1 MRKLPAFL
9 ANKGF
14 SRIPYLTK
22 IIDHFYKKSEIDTIY
37 GHHMFLDKQDSMNLS
52 RWGFYERQES
62 ERIRE
67 TIHEGQIVLDI
78 GANIGYFT
86 LLLAATVGPTGRV
99 IAFEPDPTNYDLLVR
114 NIIGNDYD
122 QIVAAENLALS
133 NYSGTTNFFRSSIS
147 SGMHT
152 CSPAMQNHFPTYEN
166 PEVITVPCMTLDDYF
181 PLAEHITFIKL
192 DVEGFELQV
201 LEGAKD
207 FLELNPD
214 LEMLIE
220 YSTNPEQYL
229 AYLEPLFTVEKLNDK
244 NLWCSPK

>member
-1 MRKLPAFL
+1 MRLPAFL

-14 SRIPYLTK
+14 SRIPFLTN
-22 IIDHFYKKSEIDTIY
+22 IVDHFFKKSEITTIY
-37 GHHMFLDKQDSMNLS
+37 GHHMFLDPQDSMNLS

-67 TIHEGQIVLDI
+67 TIHEGMVCLDI

-86 LLLAATVGPTGRV
+86 LLLGALVGPRGTV
-99 IAFEPDPTNYDLLVR
+99 IAYEPDPSNYQLLLRNVLHNNYDKRVVCE
-114 NIIGNDYD
+114 
-122 QIVAAENLALS
+122 QLALS
-133 NYSGTTNFFRSSIS
+133 NYSGTANFFRSAIS

-152 CSPAMQNHFPTYEN
+152 CSSLMQEQFPTYEN

-201 LEGAKD
+201 LEGATD

-220 YSTNPEQYL
+220 YSTNPEKYL
-229 AYLEPLFTVEKLNDK
+229 AYLEQFFDVEILNDK